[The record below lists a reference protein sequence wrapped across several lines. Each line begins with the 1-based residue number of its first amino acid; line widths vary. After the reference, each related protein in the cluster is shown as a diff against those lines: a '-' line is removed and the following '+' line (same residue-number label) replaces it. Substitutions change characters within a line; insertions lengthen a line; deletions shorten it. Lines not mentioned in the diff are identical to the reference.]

1 MLRFS
6 TVPNIATSTPQSAGE
21 VPPATSP
28 EASKK
33 RSREVDDDGDKQ
45 GGAKDA
51 DPKPTSS
58 LKREREGDEGGD
70 GQGAAKKVD
79 VKDGA
84 S

>member
-1 MLRFS
+1 M
-6 TVPNIATSTPQSAGE
+6 
-21 VPPATSP
+21 
-28 EASKK
+28 
-33 RSREVDDDGDKQ
+33 
-45 GGAKDA
+45 GAKEA

-58 LKREREGDEGGD
+58 LKREREGDEGSD